1 MTSSRGP
8 DTKLRKLLT
17 LIIREF
23 KFILTG
29 CYLNYFFQYVPCIV
43 RTFLADYIDER
54 KEEARKLRKEQVEPA
69 LLTHE
74 GRSYNA
80 LFKHRENYTKFC
92 GGEWNIFAADYELRA
107 GDRIE
112 FELPY
117 EGLKLELQTYRDD
130 KRLLPL
136 PHVGRYLIFQTYLI
150 LL

>member
-1 MTSSRGP
+1 M
-8 DTKLRKLLT
+8 
-17 LIIREF
+17 
-23 KFILTG
+23 
-29 CYLNYFFQYVPCIV
+29 
-43 RTFLADYIDER
+43 
-54 KEEARKLRKEQVEPA
+54 RKEQVELA

-80 LFKHRENYTKFC
+80 LFKHRANYTKFC

-136 PHVGRYLIFQTYLI
+136 PHVGRYFILQTYL
-150 LL
+150 LWLYFDMHPSN